1 MRRAVFTLDEFLN
14 NATDAWRFSVDVAW
28 DQNRRHTE
36 LSRGTCM
43 RERSFLRT
51 LLGTDQAEVFGK
63 ACSLADAA
71 QSPHEMQ
78 VLLPEILAWME
89 KRYPPPDDPG
99 YEPGR
104 SFRFN
109 LLPDNECYLH
119 IRNARTPESFLN
131 DPAHVAENLRYVMD
145 RAEKEHGCHTIY
157 TVSWLVSLP
166 AFSRYFPDEW
176 QANICQT
183 PAGDFGP
190 TMGWQGQFINRK
202 GLLNRAVASRFLQTG
217 VLPYA
222 RMESRCSF
230 AALRDH
236 LQLTCAVL

>member
-1 MRRAVFTLDEFLN
+1 MFTLDEFLN
-14 NATDAWRFSVDVAW
+14 NAAESWKFSVEAAW
-28 DQNRRHTE
+28 DQNRRHPE
-36 LSRGTCM
+36 LSRGNCL
-43 RERSFLRT
+43 RKRSFLRT

-63 ACSLADAA
+63 ACSLADTA
-71 QSPHEMQ
+71 QSPDEMR

-89 KRYPPPDDPG
+89 RLYPPTLNDPE

-119 IRNARTPESFLN
+119 IRNAKMPESFLN
-131 DPAHVAENLRYVMD
+131 DPEHVAENLRHVMD
-145 RAEKEHGCHTIY
+145 RAEKEHGCNTVY
-157 TVSWLVSLP
+157 TASWLVSLP
-166 AFSRYFPDEW
+166 AFNRYFPDEW
-176 QANICQT
+176 KMNISQT

-202 GLLNRAVASRFLQTG
+202 GLLNRAVATRFLQTG

-222 RMESRCSF
+222 RLESRCSF
-230 AALRDH
+230 DAVRKH
-236 LQLTCAVL
+236 LIRLGL